1 MNHRRRDKSAVIVQ
15 MPASDRVAE
24 NVRIRGLAAPRFC
37 LQKCRRGVILT
48 LRYIRTEAEQQQEG
62 KHMKKRAILV
72 TCVLTAALALSAC
85 GQNASN
91 ADTSSADSQPTAT
104 EETEETTEES
114 APAEGGS
121 FVFGLTTEVDNFDP
135 FTATTADA
143 KSIYFNIYEGLVKL
157 QTDGTYAGAVASD
170 YTVSDDLMT
179 YTFTLREGVKFHNG
193 KTVTAEDVLYS
204 VQLAIDSKITG
215 YDNVDT
221 FEATDDKTIV
231 IRLKQADVD
240 FPAAATQAIIPEGAD
255 DNGELATAPIGTG
268 PFAMTEYSV
277 QDHVTLTRF
286 EDYWGE
292 PAHLDTVTV
301 RFSLDASQELIN
313 FQAGAIDGFMT
324 DAAVTQQLD
333 TSSVTMYEAHSNAV
347 QALYLNN
354 AAEPFEDVRV
364 RQALSYAIDPQEI
377 VDQVD
382 YGYGTVIGTAMI
394 PALSAY
400 YDTAL
405 ADAYPTDTEKAAAL
419 LAEAGYPDGI
429 TFTVTV
435 PSSYPVH
442 VNTAQVL
449 VNQLAE
455 AGITMQI
462 NQVDW
467 ATWLENVY
475 TNRDYE
481 ATIVSVDGAFATP
494 TAFLSRYRSDASNN
508 FVNYRSEEF
517 DAHYAAAV
525 SAADD
530 AQRQKEFLA
539 CQEDLTANAASVY
552 LQDVAQI
559 MIYNRHYEGF
569 CSYPLYAVDFSAIYQ
584 VQ

>member
-1 MNHRRRDKSAVIVQ
+1 M
-15 MPASDRVAE
+15 
-24 NVRIRGLAAPRFC
+24 
-37 LQKCRRGVILT
+37 QKLCGGVILT
-48 LRYIRTEAEQQQEG
+48 LRYIRTEVEQQQEG

-72 TCVLTAALALSAC
+72 TCALAAVLALSAC
-85 GQNASN
+85 SQSASD
-91 ADTSSADSQPTAT
+91 ADTSSADSRQTA
-104 EETEETTEES
+104 EENTEES
-114 APAEGGS
+114 TEESTPAEGGS

-135 FTATTADA
+135 FTATPADA
-143 KSIYFNIYEGLVKL
+143 KSVYFNIYEGLVKL

-179 YTFTLREGVKFHNG
+179 YTFTLRDGIKFHNG
-193 KTVTAEDVLYS
+193 KAVTAEDVLYS
-204 VQLAIDSKITG
+204 IQLAIDSKITG

-221 FEATDDKTIV
+221 FEAADDRTIV

-292 PAHLDTVTV
+292 PAHLDEVTV
-301 RFSLDASQELIN
+301 RFSLDSSQELIN

-333 TSSVTMYEAHSNAV
+333 ADSVSMYEGHSNAV

-354 AAEPFEDVRV
+354 AAEPFDDVRV
-364 RQALSYAIDPQEI
+364 RQALSYAIDPQEV

-400 YDTAL
+400 YDAAL
-405 ADAYPTDTEKAAAL
+405 TDAYPTDTGKAAEL

-455 AGITMQI
+455 AGITMKI

-481 ATIVSVDGAFATP
+481 ATIVSVDGAFAAP
-494 TAFLSRYRSDASNN
+494 AAFLSRYCSDASNN
-508 FVNYRSEEF
+508 FVNYSSEEF

-530 AQRQKEFLA
+530 AERQKEFLA
-539 CQEDLTANAASVY
+539 CQEDLTGNAASVY

-559 MIYNRHYEGF
+559 MIYNRRYEGF
-569 CSYPLYAVDFSAIYQ
+569 RSYPLYAVDFSAIYQ

>member
-1 MNHRRRDKSAVIVQ
+1 
-15 MPASDRVAE
+15 
-24 NVRIRGLAAPRFC
+24 
-37 LQKCRRGVILT
+37 
-48 LRYIRTEAEQQQEG
+48 
-62 KHMKKRAILV
+62 MKKRAILV
-72 TCVLTAALALSAC
+72 TCVLSAVLALSAC
-85 GQNASN
+85 GQNASD
-91 ADTSSADSQPTAT
+91 ADTSSADSRQTA
-104 EETEETTEES
+104 EENTAGST
-114 APAEGGS
+114 PAEGGS

-143 KSIYFNIYEGLVKL
+143 KSIYFNIYEGLVRL

-170 YTVSDDLMT
+170 YAVSDDLMT
-179 YTFTLREGVKFHNG
+179 YTFTLRDGVKFHNG
-193 KTVTAEDVLYS
+193 KAVTAEDVLYS
-204 VQLAIDSKITG
+204 IQLAIDSKITG

-221 FEATDDKTIV
+221 FEAADERTIV

-292 PAHLDTVTV
+292 PAHLDEVTV
-301 RFSLDASQELIN
+301 RFSLDSSQELIS
-313 FQAGAIDGFMT
+313 FQSGAIDGFMT
-324 DAAVTQQLD
+324 DAAVTQQVD
-333 TSSVTMYEAHSNAV
+333 ADSVSMYEGHSNAV

-354 AAEPFEDVRV
+354 AAAPFDDVRV

-400 YDTAL
+400 YDAAL
-405 ADAYPTDTEKAAAL
+405 ADAYPTDTEKAAEL

-455 AGITMQI
+455 AGITMKI

-481 ATIVSVDGAFATP
+481 ATIVSVDGAFAAP
-494 TAFLSRYRSDASNN
+494 AAFLSRYCSDASNN
-508 FVNYRSEEF
+508 FVNYSSEEF

-530 AQRQKEFLA
+530 AERQKEFLA
-539 CQEDLTANAASVY
+539 CQEDLTGNAASVY

-559 MIYNRHYEGF
+559 MIYNRRYEGF
-569 CSYPLYAVDFSAIYQ
+569 RSYPLYAVDFSAIYQ